1 MIEGL
6 WSIEFGSNQ
15 GIFGTGIVIL
25 ERERIFGGDANYF
38 YLGKYKVEN
47 NTLKAEVESTHYS
60 GKPLS
65 VVDSGTKLRFV
76 FEGTADARIMYCKG
90 YLASDPNIKVFAN
103 LIKRSDL
110 P

>member
-1 MIEGL
+1 MVDGL

-15 GIFGTGIVIL
+15 GIFGTGIVIF

-38 YLGKYKVEN
+38 YLGKYKIEN
-47 NTLKAEVESTHYS
+47 NIFKVEVESTHYA

-65 VVDSGTKLRFV
+65 VADSGHKLRFLY
-76 FEGTADARIMYCKG
+76 EGTADARIMYCKG
-90 YLASDPNIKVFAN
+90 YLGSDPTIKVFAN
-103 LIKRSDL
+103 LSKRADL